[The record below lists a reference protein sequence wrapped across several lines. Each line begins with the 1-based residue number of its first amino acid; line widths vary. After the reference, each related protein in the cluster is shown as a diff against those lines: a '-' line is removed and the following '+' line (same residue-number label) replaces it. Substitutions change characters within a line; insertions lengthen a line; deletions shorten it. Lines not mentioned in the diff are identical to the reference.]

1 MKKLNKIILS
11 GIAALLMSCSE
22 EAVLPDI
29 ADEGATTE
37 PSSVANLTDEQK
49 AILARSLISLAD
61 PSMADSLERMFD
73 SLKVSMASDLNRFY
87 YNYINTIT
95 TSVKTSRV
103 YSYPSKDGRKVCD
116 VVTFSKENG
125 LEKKGVL
132 RATSYDEYDH
142 DCYIRY
148 DRNNKCSEGDAD
160 RDYFNTHR
168 NEAIEATRIVYVD
181 ETPVVIS
188 TMGSRK
194 MSNSFW
200 GYGVSCAE
208 KLNQFKKTC
217 SDANGLFWDFGDGCS
232 HEDLELVCASFVPEG
247 QAWYDVLND
256 YTALYENQCLEDS
269 IKYAPFDD
277 ENYVPIDP
285 NTYQPYLD
293 SLNRVADA
301 ERQWAN
307 TLKRTTYAYKW
318 QFSII
323 DSTIRTALNGSGTYL
338 TYKEY
343 PELSGYLGIGYNT
356 LPDSPVADAY
366 RKEGVYVLPDSLL
379 TTFFPKLAEYPGRLD
394 EFRTYRSSRNSVYY
408 LVVLKDVGAKGHLLN
423 QIWSD
428 GIYVT
433 DIVKSGNSCPEDTTV
448 YYPIILLADSPD
460 WDGLNHP
467 IIKTTYASDK
477 WNCDK
482 PETLTKIEPYGEW
495 IISTMYN
502 YDEYVKLFGKE

>member
-1 MKKLNKIILS
+1 MKIVNKIILS
-11 GIAALLMSCSE
+11 GIVALLMSCSE

-87 YNYINTIT
+87 YDYINTIT

-125 LEKKGVL
+125 LEKNGVL

-160 RDYFNTHR
+160 KDYFNTHR

-217 SDANGLFWDFGDGCS
+217 RDANGLFWDFGDGCS

-285 NTYQPYLD
+285 YTYQPYLD
-293 SLNRVADA
+293 SLNRVAEA
-301 ERQWAN
+301 ERLWAN

-323 DSTIRTALNGSGTYL
+323 DSTVKIDKYGKVFYDKIND
-338 TYKEY
+338 E
-343 PELSGYLGIGYNT
+343 ELYGGMELAYNT
-356 LPDSPVADAY
+356 LPDIPIADAY
-366 RKEGVYVLPDSLL
+366 RNEGVYVLPDSLL

-394 EFRTYRSSRNSVYY
+394 EFRRYRSSRNSIYY
-408 LVVLKDVGAKGHLLN
+408 LVVLKDVGAKGHL
-423 QIWSD
+423 IDYISD
-428 GIYVT
+428 QGIFVT
-433 DIVKSGNSCPEDTTV
+433 DIVKSGNCPEDTTV
-448 YYPIILLADSPD
+448 HYPMILLADSPD

-467 IIKTTYASDK
+467 IVRKTYVSEK

-482 PETLTKIEPYGEW
+482 PESLAKIEPYGEW
-495 IISTMYN
+495 IISKV
-502 YDEYVKLFGKE
+502 YDYADYVKLFGIE

>member
-1 MKKLNKIILS
+1 MKKLDKIIMT
-11 GIAALLMSCSE
+11 GVAALLMSCSDD
-22 EAVLPDI
+22 AI
-29 ADEGATTE
+29 SGATTE
-37 PSSVANLTDEQK
+37 PSTVALTEEQK

-61 PSMADSLERMFD
+61 PSMADSLNAMFD
-73 SLKVSMASDLNRFY
+73 SLNASFGSDVNRIYFD
-87 YNYINTIT
+87 YINTLPLSI
-95 TSVKTSRV
+95 KNGRV

-116 VVTFSKENG
+116 VVTFTKESGIERN
-125 LEKKGVL
+125 GVL
-132 RATSYDEYDH
+132 LSTSYDEYDH
-142 DCYIRY
+142 DCYHNY
-148 DRNNKCSEGDAD
+148 DPSKKCSAGEAD
-160 RDYFNTHR
+160 VDYFYTHR
-168 NEAIEATRIVYVD
+168 NETIEATKIVDVD
-181 ETPVVIS
+181 GVPVVIS

-194 MSNSFW
+194 MRNSFW
-200 GYGVSCAE
+200 GYGVSCGE
-208 KLNQFKKTC
+208 TLNRFKQSC
-217 SDANGLFWDFGDGCS
+217 RDANGLFWDLGDGCS
-232 HEDLELVCASFVPEG
+232 QEDLELVCASFIPEE
-247 QAWYDVLND
+247 QAWYDVLNT
-256 YTALYENQCLEDS
+256 YTAQYKNHCNEDS
-269 IKYAPFDD
+269 VNYAPYDD
-277 ENYVPIDP
+277 ENYVWVNPFTDQ
-285 NTYQPYLD
+285 TYLD
-293 SLNRVADA
+293 SLNRVAFA
-301 ERQWAN
+301 ERDWAN
-307 TLKRTTYAYKW
+307 TLKRSTYAYKW

-394 EFRTYRSSRNSVYY
+394 EFRTYRSSKNSIYY

-448 YYPIILLADSPD
+448 HYSMILLADSPD
-460 WDGLNHP
+460 WDILDRP